1 MGQTAAATGVLAALV
16 RLLQGPGSLQQAALT
31 AMLQLVMCSKQG
43 AHPDHL
49 LQVGAAR
56 QKLLSVFLSVTLHS
70 GCTSQVAPGRAD
82 FCVAADFSKPP

>member
-43 AHPDHL
+43 ARPDHL

-56 QKLLSVFLSVTLHS
+56 QKLLSLFLFVTLQ
-70 GCTSQVAPGRAD
+70 GVPVRLRQAVQTSVLQLVLSTP
-82 FCVAADFSKPP
+82 S